1 MALRE
6 VRTPVGVVDL
16 CNICKA
22 LVPYVG
28 CCVECAGLRLD
39 LPAAEF
45 WDRLASEAANSDSAS
60 DGEEIGGL
68 VGEEV
73 TAMPRMR
80 QSTRTARGGQ
90 GRSFYSDLSGSG
102 DTGAQRIPNS

>member
-39 LPAAEF
+39 LPAA
-45 WDRLASEAANSDSAS
+45 AAGNVSAS